1 MEHRSVE
8 THFTDL
14 HAGRTLTR
22 ADLDDVYAH
31 RSPEADASAPA
42 SGSVRAA
49 APWVRANFV
58 ASLDGAISV
67 EGRSGALGSVGDK
80 TVFHRLR
87 ALADVV
93 LVGAGTARAEDYGG
107 AVVSAAD
114 RAARIARGQAPVP
127 PIAVVTGSG
136 RIAADSRLF
145 AGAVAPL
152 VVTSAAAPAERLAPL
167 AEAGAEI
174 VRAGETAVDPHALIA
189 ALGARGLT
197 RVLCEGGPHL
207 FGALIAAD
215 LVDELC
221 VTTSPHLVAGTGA
234 RMAASP
240 ADALHRMRRAAL
252 LTDQDGFLYARWV
265 RDRAQR

>member
-22 ADLDDVYAH
+22 ADLDEEYAH
-31 RSPEADASAPA
+31 RSPEAPASAQPA
-42 SGSVRAA
+42 R
-49 APWVRANFV
+49 WVRANFV

-107 AVVSAAD
+107 AVIAEQD
-114 RAARIARGQAPVP
+114 RAARTARGQAPVP

-136 RIAADSRLF
+136 RIDADSRLF
-145 AGAVAPL
+145 SGQTPPL
-152 VVTSAAAPAERLAPL
+152 VITSAAAPAERITPL
-167 AEAGAEI
+167 KKAGAEI
-174 VRAGETAVDPHALIA
+174 VIAGETAVDPRAMIA
-189 ALGARGLT
+189 ALTGRGLP

-207 FGALIAAD
+207 FGDLIDAD

-221 VTTSPHLVAGTGA
+221 VTTSPHLVAGQGD
-234 RMAASP
+234 RMAASS
-240 ADALHRMRRAAL
+240 ADALRRMRRAAL

-265 RDRAQR
+265 RDRAQQ